1 MIKESIMKIRIG
13 MFCALLGYLTAS
25 QAVYAQQV
33 SIFGMFQA
41 KNNTQSMI
49 IGQMEQKLKALGCIV
64 LREGK
69 SFGGQGNYQLQPTN
83 SFFVLTCEQSF
94 LTQKSAQSVITTL
107 NDETHNLVLLEGL
120 DSQTSKLPSTDTG
133 TNRSYIF
140 KLGHYNNISPS
151 QRDLDLAKLNTSAQS
166 VEHHYMT
173 EAFIRVHDAYGME
186 RPDELVVIY
195 YNSADDGQKF
205 RNNNPELMGKIGQF
219 NNDHLTRF
227 SYIAAES
234 NR

>member
-1 MIKESIMKIRIG
+1 MKIRIG
-13 MFCALLGYLTAS
+13 MFCALLGYLIAS
-25 QAVYAQQV
+25 QTVSAQPV

-41 KNNTQSMI
+41 KNNTHSKI
-49 IGQMEQKLKALGCIV
+49 ISQLEQELKALGCTV

-83 SFFVLTCEQSF
+83 SFFVLKCEQS
-94 LTQKSAQSVITTL
+94 LLAQKPAQALITTL
-107 NDETHNLVLLEGL
+107 NNETHNLVLLEGL
-120 DSQTSKLPSTDTG
+120 DSQSNEFSSTDTG
-133 TNRSYIF
+133 NNRSYIF
-140 KLGHYNNISPS
+140 KLSDYNNTSPA
-151 QRDLDLAKLNTSAQS
+151 RRNLDLAQLNTSAKS

-173 EAFIRVHDAYGME
+173 EAFIRIHDAYGME

-195 YNSADDGQKF
+195 YNSAKDGQKF
-205 RNNNPELMGKIGQF
+205 RDNNPELMEKIGRF
-219 NNDHLTRF
+219 NQDHLTRF